1 MTPAEGRDA
10 FIETIYSVAGL
21 SRYFISAVSA
31 RDFTFVL
38 AATVL
43 TTIVIVVLNL
53 VADIVYALLDPRIR
67 ES

>member
-1 MTPAEGRDA
+1 M
-10 FIETIYSVAGL
+10 AGL